1 MAPSVV
7 PLTLLYTSGSL
18 GSLDHLL
25 WASLLRSVTKMWN
38 TQTKEQPQMW
48 STHDLA
54 CAHCRARK
62 IRCGRERPQC
72 ESCKRDGV
80 ECRYSSPGKRINHVK
95 LLCQNFE
102 ALEDQLSSI
111 QSDLSTLTSLV
122 RSGNG
127 AKSLPTPGEDWTLEE
142 TARSDETAAAPRK
155 DRNIARDVS
164 QSVDRYHGP
173 SSLYTLC
180 KEFHDDPFFGSSDHD
195 SDDGVAVR
203 VVLQQMLAEASK
215 EQQLDI
221 SSEHSGICL
230 PPRQFLNIV
239 VGQFFKSA
247 DYATDIF
254 TRSNFQANLD
264 RIYSQPPRPS
274 DEGWAVCFNVIVLLA
289 IGKDQTSHGNSPF
302 IQPFLQTLGMAVNN
316 PRVFLTPRLINVQAL
331 ALLSYVTEQYS
342 TTALA
347 ELIFAQACHLA
358 RTMGLHQARASLH
371 DCPPEVIIE
380 RQKVFRSLYIRDKNT
395 LVCRGATSCLPGYD
409 SSITRPSEGD
419 EARYSSRIDLARIQD
434 EVYRNIHAAESPD
447 LPPSKQSQLLL
458 QLEHKLDQ
466 CDSTYRVTKI
476 PPTSIDSATLML
488 SFFATR
494 LCILRAS
501 EDTKYS
507 HQALRDSK
515 ASCLLFLLATTAQ
528 PDPRM
533 VEALDRL
540 LGHSRSCSPA
550 ILASADITRENV
562 SQKRASTPDEGEI
575 LASVLPRL
583 AANFPLAAVFI
594 IARNIMQPIVS
605 SNDAFGQPEEEI
617 LLLEALRDRYA
628 SAADQEHVENLP
640 SKLSRTLDFLLR
652 IVRQR
657 MFPEATSTPSM
668 AFNELSS
675 LQSTASSSSQRRSIS
690 SSLKDTPPDTE
701 AQSTAASVS
710 EAVSSTSMLLP
721 FMQPL
726 ESPNGCSPWLGN
738 ASHGTMT
745 LSPWPASYKQHPE
758 TAVHV
763 GKRQRLSN
771 QAEQLFDIT
780 SGFTD
785 HHVTRAEEDPL
796 FTFDFLAAANDIPVF
811 EVDE

>member
-1 MAPSVV
+1 
-7 PLTLLYTSGSL
+7 
-18 GSLDHLL
+18 
-25 WASLLRSVTKMWN
+25 
-38 TQTKEQPQMW
+38 MW

-122 RSGNG
+122 RSGSG
-127 AKSLPTPGEDWTLEE
+127 AKSLPTPGEDWILEDF
-142 TARSDETAAAPRK
+142 ARSDETVAAAASAVPRK

-180 KEFHDDPFFGSSDHD
+180 KEFHDDPAFETSDHD
-195 SDDGVAVR
+195 SADDGGVAVR
-203 VVLQQMLAEASK
+203 VMLQQMLAEASK

-221 SSEHSGICL
+221 ASEHTGICL

-247 DYATDIF
+247 DYATDVF
-254 TRSNFQANLD
+254 TRSNFQAHLD

-316 PRVFLTPRLINVQAL
+316 PRVFLTPRLVNVQAL
-331 ALLSYVTEQYS
+331 ALLSYVTEQYG
-342 TTALA
+342 TASLA

-358 RTMGLHQARASLH
+358 RTMGLHQSRVSLQ
-371 DCPPEVIIE
+371 DYSPEEILE
-380 RQKVFRSLYIRDKNT
+380 RRKVFRSLYIRDKNAV
-395 LVCRGATSCLPGYD
+395 VCRGATSWLSGHD
-409 SSITRPSEGD
+409 SSIAPPSESD
-419 EARYSSRIDLARIQD
+419 EARYSARIELARIQD
-434 EVYRNIHAAESPD
+434 EIYRYLHAAEAPE
-447 LPPSKQSQLLL
+447 LPRSRLSQLLS
-458 QLEHKLDQ
+458 QLENKLEQ
-466 CDSTYRVTKI
+466 WDSTHRVTKI

-494 LCILRAS
+494 ICILRAS
-501 EDTKYS
+501 EETKYS
-507 HQALRDSK
+507 LQALKDAK

-528 PDPRM
+528 PDARM
-533 VEALDRL
+533 VEVLDQL
-540 LGHSRSCSPA
+540 LDHTRSCSPVNA
-550 ILASADITRENV
+550 TDNPRDGL

-594 IARNIMQPIVS
+594 TARNIVQPIAS
-605 SNDAFGQPEEEI
+605 DEIFSHPEEEI
-617 LLLEALRDRYA
+617 LLLEALRDRYV

-640 SKLSRTLDFLLR
+640 LKLSRTLDSLLR
-652 IVRQR
+652 IVRHKI
-657 MFPEATSTPSM
+657 FPEVTTTPSI

-675 LQSTASSSSQRRSIS
+675 LQSTASSRGSV
-690 SSLKDTPPDTE
+690 SLKDTPPNTE
-701 AQSTAASVS
+701 AQSTAASVN
-710 EAVSSTSMLLP
+710 EAAASSTSMLLP

-726 ESPNGCSPWLGN
+726 ESPNGCSPWLEN
-738 ASHGTMT
+738 ASHGPMA
-745 LSPWPASYKQHPE
+745 LSPWPTSYKQHAE
-758 TAVHV
+758 GTVHL
-763 GKRQRLSN
+763 GKRPRLSN
-771 QAEQLFDIT
+771 QAELFDIT
-780 SGFTD
+780 AAGFTD
-785 HHVTRAEEDPL
+785 HHGPRAEEDPL

>member
-1 MAPSVV
+1 
-7 PLTLLYTSGSL
+7 
-18 GSLDHLL
+18 
-25 WASLLRSVTKMWN
+25 MWN
-38 TQTKEQPQMW
+38 TQTKEAMEQPQMW

-127 AKSLPTPGEDWTLEE
+127 AKSLPTPGEDWLSEDTA
-142 TARSDETAAAPRK
+142 ARSDETAAAPRK

-180 KEFHDDPFFGSSDHD
+180 KEFHDDPVFGTSDHD
-195 SDDGVAVR
+195 SGDGVAVR
-203 VVLQQMLAEASK
+203 AMLQQMLVEASK

-221 SSEHSGICL
+221 ASDHTGICL

-264 RIYSQPPRPS
+264 RIYSHPPRPS

-316 PRVFLTPRLINVQAL
+316 PRVFLTPRLVNVQAL

-347 ELIFAQACHLA
+347 ELVFAQACHLA

-380 RQKVFRSLYIRDKNT
+380 RQKVFRSLYIRDKNAV
-395 LVCRGATSCLPGYD
+395 VCRGATSCLPGYD
-409 SSITRPSEGD
+409 SSVARPSEGD
-419 EARYSSRIDLARIQD
+419 EARYSPRIDLAKIQED
-434 EVYRNIHAAESPD
+434 VYRNLHASESPD
-447 LPPSKQSQLLL
+447 LPPSKQTQLLL
-458 QLEHKLDQ
+458 QLEQKLEQ
-466 CDSTYRVTKI
+466 WDSTHRVTKI
-476 PPTSIDSATLML
+476 PPTSVDSATLML
-488 SFFATR
+488 SFFTTR

-507 HQALRDSK
+507 HQALRDAK

-540 LGHSRSCSPA
+540 LGHTRSCSPIIPA
-550 ILASADITRENV
+550 NSDSTRDNL
-562 SQKRASTPDEGEI
+562 SRKRASTPDEGEI

-594 IARNIMQPIVS
+594 ITRNIIQPMAS

-640 SKLSRTLDFLLR
+640 LKLSRTLESLLR
-652 IVRQR
+652 IVRQKV
-657 MFPEATSTPSM
+657 FPEVISTPSM

-675 LQSTASSSSQRRSIS
+675 LQSTASSSSQRGSIG
-690 SSLKDTPPDTE
+690 SSLKDTSPDTE

-710 EAVSSTSMLLP
+710 EAVSTTSMLLP

-758 TAVHV
+758 AAVHV

-771 QAEQLFDIT
+771 QAELFDIT
-780 SGFTD
+780 TGFTD
-785 HHVTRAEEDPL
+785 HHVTRAEDDPL
-796 FTFDFLAAANDIPVF
+796 FTFDFLAATNDIPVF

>member
-1 MAPSVV
+1 
-7 PLTLLYTSGSL
+7 
-18 GSLDHLL
+18 
-25 WASLLRSVTKMWN
+25 MWN
-38 TQTKEQPQMW
+38 TQTKETMEQPQMW

-102 ALEDQLSSI
+102 ALEDHLSSI

-127 AKSLPTPGEDWTLEE
+127 SKSLPTPGEDWLPEDT
-142 TARSDETAAAPRK
+142 TARSDETAAVPRK

-180 KEFHDDPFFGSSDHD
+180 KEFHDDPVFGTSDHD
-195 SDDGVAVR
+195 SGDGVAVR
-203 VVLQQMLAEASK
+203 VMLQQMLAESSK

-221 SSEHSGICL
+221 ASDHTGICL

-239 VGQFFKSA
+239 VGQFFKGA

-264 RIYSQPPRPS
+264 RIYSHPPRPS

-316 PRVFLTPRLINVQAL
+316 PRVFLAPRLVNVQAL

-342 TTALA
+342 TMAFA

-358 RTMGLHQARASLH
+358 RTMGLHQTRASLH

-380 RQKVFRSLYIRDKNT
+380 RQKVFRSLYIRDKNAV
-395 LVCRGATSCLPGYD
+395 VCRGATSCLPGYD

-434 EVYRNIHAAESPD
+434 EVYRNLHAAESPD
-447 LPPSKQSQLLL
+447 LSPSKHSQLLS
-458 QLEHKLDQ
+458 QLEHKLEQ
-466 CDSTYRVTKI
+466 CDSTHRVTKM

-501 EDTKYS
+501 EDTKDSY
-507 HQALRDSK
+507 QALRDAK

-540 LGHSRSCSPA
+540 LGHTRSCSPV
-550 ILASADITRENV
+550 ILANLDRTRENR
-562 SQKRASTPDEGEI
+562 SQKRTSTPDEGEI

-594 IARNIMQPIVS
+594 IARNILQPIAS
-605 SNDAFGQPEEEI
+605 SDDAFGQPEEEI

-640 SKLSRTLDFLLR
+640 LKLSRTLNSLLR
-652 IVRQR
+652 IIRQKV
-657 MFPEATSTPSM
+657 FPEVTSTPSM

-675 LQSTASSSSQRRSIS
+675 LQSTASSSSQRGS
-690 SSLKDTPPDTE
+690 SRGSLKDTPPDTE
-701 AQSTAASVS
+701 VQSTAVSVS
-710 EAVSSTSMLLP
+710 EAVSTTSMLLP

-726 ESPNGCSPWLGN
+726 ESSSGCSPWLGN

-758 TAVHV
+758 AAVHV

-771 QAEQLFDIT
+771 QAEMFDIT
-780 SGFTD
+780 TGFTD
-785 HHVTRAEEDPL
+785 HHVTRAEDDPL
-796 FTFDFLAAANDIPVF
+796 FAFDFLAAANDIPVF